1 MRSLMACSFK
11 SAAGPLYKNKN
22 WSVAT
27 QGFWNWSRGRQ
38 LPSCWNL
45 AESRNR
51 GCLIKM
57 AVLQHSPRTSTPFSE
72 QVRQRRF
79 PAHGPSRRRTKRR
92 PGSHGGHPGAG
103 RGCCGPPYCSS
114 QSRKNGFF
122 WPGVAAGL
130 PCASNPVFAMVSC
143 DVGSAVDASEATGP
157 GGGAL
162 KAAGAG

>member
-1 MRSLMACSFK
+1 MRLASTMTHKPSGLDVP
-11 SAAGPLYKNKN
+11 GR
-22 WSVAT
+22 
-27 QGFWNWSRGRQ
+27 SRGLLDKGQEPGR
-38 LPSCWNL
+38 
-45 AESRNR
+45 AR
-51 GCLIKM
+51 GDARGRGRL
-57 AVLQHSPRTSTPFSE
+57 E
-72 QVRQRRF
+72 QVRQRR
-79 PAHGPSRRRTKRR
+79 PTHQAPSWQSWRA
-92 PGSHGGHPGAG
+92 SWGGDLPSILPRSGGGGAAD
-103 RGCCGPPYCSS
+103 RYCSS

>member
-1 MRSLMACSFK
+1 MTHKPSGLDIPGR
-11 SAAGPLYKNKN
+11 
-22 WSVAT
+22 
-27 QGFWNWSRGRQ
+27 SRGLLDKGQEPAAPAVTRE
-38 LPSCWNL
+38 
-45 AESRNR
+45 AE
-51 GCLIKM
+51 G
-57 AVLQHSPRTSTPFSE
+57 AV
-72 QVRQRRF
+72 
-79 PAHGPSRRRTKRR
+79 RRTKRR
-92 PGSHGGHPGAG
+92 PWQSWRASWGGDLPSILPRSGGGGAAD
-103 RGCCGPPYCSS
+103 RYCSS